1 MAKKN
6 SENDESQNTYGAEKL
21 EEFKELLTDRH
32 ANITQGID
40 IQQEEIGGYQGELEP
55 DAYDDAS
62 NLVEMN
68 TLMALSD
75 SQRNELRQIAEALN
89 KIREGTYGICE
100 GCSELINEPRLKA
113 LPFATLCVNCKSQ
126 QEQGT
131 VVINRESRMS
141 SDEDVVFR
149 TDDDSD

>member
-1 MAKKN
+1 MARKN
-6 SENDESQNTYGAEKL
+6 SESDEQQKTYSPEKL
-21 EEFKELLTDRH
+21 EEFREILMERH
-32 ANITQGID
+32 ANITQGMD
-40 IQQEEIGGYQGELEP
+40 VQQEEIGGYQGELEP

-75 SQRNELRQIAEALN
+75 SQRAELRQIAEALN
-89 KIREGTYGICE
+89 KIREGSFGICE
-100 GCSELINEPRLKA
+100 GCSELIGEPRLKA
-113 LPFATLCVNCKSQ
+113 LPFATLCVSCKSE
-126 QEQGT
+126 QEHGT
-131 VVINRESRMS
+131 VVINHESRMS

>member
-1 MAKKN
+1 MPKKN
-6 SENDESQNTYGAEKL
+6 TEPNEPLKNYSAEKL
-21 EEFKELLTDRH
+21 DEFKELLLDRH

-40 IQQEEIGGYQGELEP
+40 VQQEEIGGYQGELEP

-75 SQRNELRQIAEALN
+75 SQRGELRQIAAALN
-89 KIREGTYGICE
+89 KIREGTYGVCE
-100 GCSELINEPRLKA
+100 GCMELIGEPRLKA

-141 SDEDVVFR
+141 TDEDVVFR